1 MGGPSTTFVHDTP
14 RPLSLV
20 SSNNHLL
27 CFCLD
32 LSLSR
37 TPHSLLPYLTF
48 FAVYLLN
55 LLIMHASLIA
65 LAASLSVASA
75 VTRGFNYGAVTR
87 EGAMKNEAAF
97 TAEFNAAKGLANT
110 DGAFSSAR
118 LYTMIQSG
126 TDNSPISAIPAAI
139 ATDTKLFLGLW
150 ASAGQT
156 IIDNEI
162 AALTSAIE
170 QYGEEFT
177 SRVNGIS
184 VGSEDLY
191 RISPTGLKNDPTGV
205 GAGPAQI
212 VSYIQQ
218 VRKAL
223 SGTALA
229 KVAVGHVDTW
239 DVWRNGSN
247 SAVIDEADFL
257 GMNTFPYFQVTED
270 NSIENAPT
278 LFNAAFEITTAAAK
292 GKPVIVTETGWP
304 VAGKDAESG
313 HPSTENARSY
323 YEAVGCNT
331 LFGKVDTYWYTLV
344 DANTAVDSQPQFGIV
359 GTTVSSKSLF
369 DLSCDAPKS
378 TSSKSASKTATATSA
393 SGSATGSASGSVS
406 GSVTGSAT
414 ASATGTTLVQ
424 VSTSGA
430 AASGTGSSSGSGSG
444 SGTGASA
451 TTGTASAPS
460 STSTTLTT
468 TNAAGQMKASSFI
481 GLVGAA
487 AALIAFA

>member
-1 MGGPSTTFVHDTP
+1 
-14 RPLSLV
+14 
-20 SSNNHLL
+20 
-27 CFCLD
+27 
-32 LSLSR
+32 
-37 TPHSLLPYLTF
+37 
-48 FAVYLLN
+48 
-55 LLIMHASLIA
+55 
-65 LAASLSVASA
+65 
-75 VTRGFNYGAVTR
+75 
-87 EGAMKNEAAF
+87 
-97 TAEFNAAKGLANT
+97 
-110 DGAFSSAR
+110 
-118 LYTMIQSG
+118 MIQSG

-223 SGTALA
+223 SDTALA

-292 GKPVIVTETGWP
+292 GKPVIVPETGWP

-393 SGSATGSASGSVS
+393 R
-406 GSVTGSAT
+406 GSAT

-451 TTGTASAPS
+451 TTGTASGPS

>member
-1 MGGPSTTFVHDTP
+1 MGDTP

-331 LFGKVDTYWYTLV
+331 VF
-344 DANTAVDSQPQFGIV
+344 
-359 GTTVSSKSLF
+359 SKSLF

-451 TTGTASAPS
+451 TTGTASGPS

>member
-218 VRKAL
+218 VRK
-223 SGTALA
+223 
-229 KVAVGHVDTW
+229 
-239 DVWRNGSN
+239 
-247 SAVIDEADFL
+247 
-257 GMNTFPYFQVTED
+257 
-270 NSIENAPT
+270 
-278 LFNAAFEITTAAAK
+278 
-292 GKPVIVTETGWP
+292 
-304 VAGKDAESG
+304 DAESG

-451 TTGTASAPS
+451 TTGTASGPS

>member
-1 MGGPSTTFVHDTP
+1 MGTTFVRDTP

-378 TSSKSASKTATATSA
+378 TSSKSATATSA

-451 TTGTASAPS
+451 TTGTASGPS

>member
-1 MGGPSTTFVHDTP
+1 MGTTFVHDTP

-304 VAGKDAESG
+304 VAGKDAE
-313 HPSTENARSY
+313 
-323 YEAVGCNT
+323 
-331 LFGKVDTYWYTLV
+331 YWYTLV

-430 AASGTGSSSGSGSG
+430 AASGTGSSSGSG
-444 SGTGASA
+444 TGASA
-451 TTGTASAPS
+451 TTGTASGPS

-468 TNAAGQMKASSFI
+468 TNAAGQM
-481 GLVGAA
+481 
-487 AALIAFA
+487 

>member
-205 GAGPAQI
+205 
-212 VSYIQQ
+212 
-218 VRKAL
+218 
-223 SGTALA
+223 
-229 KVAVGHVDTW
+229 AVGHVDTW

-378 TSSKSASKTATATSA
+378 TSYKM
-393 SGSATGSASGSVS
+393 VS
-406 GSVTGSAT
+406 IKK
-414 ASATGTTLVQ
+414 Q
-424 VSTSGA
+424 F
-430 AASGTGSSSGSGSG
+430 
-444 SGTGASA
+444 
-451 TTGTASAPS
+451 
-460 STSTTLTT
+460 
-468 TNAAGQMKASSFI
+468 QKQIIF
-481 GLVGAA
+481 
-487 AALIAFA
+487 FH

>member
-1 MGGPSTTFVHDTP
+1 
-14 RPLSLV
+14 
-20 SSNNHLL
+20 
-27 CFCLD
+27 
-32 LSLSR
+32 
-37 TPHSLLPYLTF
+37 
-48 FAVYLLN
+48 
-55 LLIMHASLIA
+55 
-65 LAASLSVASA
+65 
-75 VTRGFNYGAVTR
+75 
-87 EGAMKNEAAF
+87 
-97 TAEFNAAKGLANT
+97 
-110 DGAFSSAR
+110 
-118 LYTMIQSG
+118 MIQSG

-218 VRKAL
+218 VRK
-223 SGTALA
+223 
-229 KVAVGHVDTW
+229 
-239 DVWRNGSN
+239 
-247 SAVIDEADFL
+247 
-257 GMNTFPYFQVTED
+257 
-270 NSIENAPT
+270 
-278 LFNAAFEITTAAAK
+278 
-292 GKPVIVTETGWP
+292 
-304 VAGKDAESG
+304 DAESG

-323 YEAVGCNT
+323 CEAVGCNT

-378 TSSKSASKTATATSA
+378 TSSKSASKTATASSA
-393 SGSATGSASGSVS
+393 SGSATGSVS

-451 TTGTASAPS
+451 TTGTASGPS

>member
-1 MGGPSTTFVHDTP
+1 
-14 RPLSLV
+14 
-20 SSNNHLL
+20 
-27 CFCLD
+27 
-32 LSLSR
+32 
-37 TPHSLLPYLTF
+37 
-48 FAVYLLN
+48 
-55 LLIMHASLIA
+55 
-65 LAASLSVASA
+65 
-75 VTRGFNYGAVTR
+75 
-87 EGAMKNEAAF
+87 
-97 TAEFNAAKGLANT
+97 
-110 DGAFSSAR
+110 
-118 LYTMIQSG
+118 
-126 TDNSPISAIPAAI
+126 
-139 ATDTKLFLGLW
+139 
-150 ASAGQT
+150 
-156 IIDNEI
+156 
-162 AALTSAIE
+162 
-170 QYGEEFT
+170 
-177 SRVNGIS
+177 
-184 VGSEDLY
+184 
-191 RISPTGLKNDPTGV
+191 
-205 GAGPAQI
+205 
-212 VSYIQQ
+212 
-218 VRKAL
+218 
-223 SGTALA
+223 
-229 KVAVGHVDTW
+229 
-239 DVWRNGSN
+239 
-247 SAVIDEADFL
+247 
-257 GMNTFPYFQVTED
+257 MNTFPYFQVTED

-414 ASATGTTLVQ
+414 GTTLVQ

-451 TTGTASAPS
+451 TTGTASGPS

-468 TNAAGQMKASSFI
+468 TNAAGQM
-481 GLVGAA
+481 
-487 AALIAFA
+487 

>member
-218 VRKAL
+218 VRK
-223 SGTALA
+223 
-229 KVAVGHVDTW
+229 
-239 DVWRNGSN
+239 
-247 SAVIDEADFL
+247 
-257 GMNTFPYFQVTED
+257 
-270 NSIENAPT
+270 
-278 LFNAAFEITTAAAK
+278 
-292 GKPVIVTETGWP
+292 
-304 VAGKDAESG
+304 DAESG

-406 GSVTGSAT
+406 GSVPGSAT

-451 TTGTASAPS
+451 TTGTASGPS

>member
-1 MGGPSTTFVHDTP
+1 
-14 RPLSLV
+14 
-20 SSNNHLL
+20 
-27 CFCLD
+27 
-32 LSLSR
+32 
-37 TPHSLLPYLTF
+37 
-48 FAVYLLN
+48 
-55 LLIMHASLIA
+55 MHASLIA

-97 TAEFNAAKGLANT
+97 TAEFKAAKGLANT

-205 GAGPAQI
+205 GAQPSQI

-223 SGTALA
+223 AGTSLSG
-229 KVAVGHVDTW
+229 VAVGHVDTW

-278 LFNAAFEITTAAAK
+278 LFNAAYDITTAAAK

-313 HPSTENARSY
+313 HPSVANARSY

-344 DANTAVDSQPQFGIV
+344 DANTAVDSQPQFGVV

-369 DLSCDAPKS
+369 DLKCDAPKS
-378 TSSKSASKTATATSA
+378 TSSSASKTATSTSA
-393 SGSATGSASGSVS
+393 SGSATGSASGSV
-406 GSVTGSAT
+406 TGSA
-414 ASATGTTLVQ
+414 SSSPTGTTLVQ
-424 VSTSGA
+424 VNTSGA
-430 AASGTGSSSGSGSG
+430 AASGTGSGSGSG

-451 TTGTASAPS
+451 TTGTATDPS
-460 STSTTLTT
+460 STSTIVTT
-468 TNAAGQMKASSFI
+468 TNAASQMKASSFI

>member
-75 VTRGFNYGAVTR
+75 VTRGFN
-87 EGAMKNEAAF
+87 
-97 TAEFNAAKGLANT
+97 AAKGLANT

-162 AALTSAIE
+162 AALTSAFE

-247 SAVIDEADFL
+247 SAVI
-257 GMNTFPYFQVTED
+257 
-270 NSIENAPT
+270 
-278 LFNAAFEITTAAAK
+278 
-292 GKPVIVTETGWP
+292 
-304 VAGKDAESG
+304 
-313 HPSTENARSY
+313 
-323 YEAVGCNT
+323 
-331 LFGKVDTYWYTLV
+331 
-344 DANTAVDSQPQFGIV
+344 
-359 GTTVSSKSLF
+359 
-369 DLSCDAPKS
+369 
-378 TSSKSASKTATATSA
+378 
-393 SGSATGSASGSVS
+393 
-406 GSVTGSAT
+406 
-414 ASATGTTLVQ
+414 
-424 VSTSGA
+424 
-430 AASGTGSSSGSGSG
+430 
-444 SGTGASA
+444 
-451 TTGTASAPS
+451 
-460 STSTTLTT
+460 
-468 TNAAGQMKASSFI
+468 
-481 GLVGAA
+481 
-487 AALIAFA
+487 

>member
-313 HPSTENARSY
+313 
-323 YEAVGCNT
+323 
-331 LFGKVDTYWYTLV
+331 
-344 DANTAVDSQPQFGIV
+344 
-359 GTTVSSKSLF
+359 
-369 DLSCDAPKS
+369 
-378 TSSKSASKTATATSA
+378 
-393 SGSATGSASGSVS
+393 SATGSASGSVS

-424 VSTSGA
+424 LRIWFGIRNWCVCYHWYCLRPKLYFHHLDHNQRRRPDEGFLIHWTRRCRCCFDCFRIDGIRISGIQA
-430 AASGTGSSSGSGSG
+430 GYLLGTYRRVDGLYNKRL
-444 SGTGASA
+444 GACMDM
-451 TTGTASAPS
+451 GH
-460 STSTTLTT
+460 
-468 TNAAGQMKASSFI
+468 I
-481 GLVGAA
+481 HGA
-487 AALIAFA
+487 F

>member
-184 VGSEDLY
+184 VGSEDLTVS
-191 RISPTGLKNDPTGV
+191 RQLVSRTTQPELEPDQHRSSATFNKLERTLNLATHPLRTHDHTTRLLDATLSSERSTPTGTLSLMPT
-205 GAGPAQI
+205 PP
-212 VSYIQQ
+212 
-218 VRKAL
+218 L
-223 SGTALA
+223 TANL
-229 KVAVGHVDTW
+229 
-239 DVWRNGSN
+239 N
-247 SAVIDEADFL
+247 SVL
-257 GMNTFPYFQVTED
+257 
-270 NSIENAPT
+270 
-278 LFNAAFEITTAAAK
+278 
-292 GKPVIVTETGWP
+292 
-304 VAGKDAESG
+304 
-313 HPSTENARSY
+313 
-323 YEAVGCNT
+323 
-331 LFGKVDTYWYTLV
+331 
-344 DANTAVDSQPQFGIV
+344 
-359 GTTVSSKSLF
+359 
-369 DLSCDAPKS
+369 
-378 TSSKSASKTATATSA
+378 
-393 SGSATGSASGSVS
+393 
-406 GSVTGSAT
+406 
-414 ASATGTTLVQ
+414 
-424 VSTSGA
+424 
-430 AASGTGSSSGSGSG
+430 
-444 SGTGASA
+444 
-451 TTGTASAPS
+451 SAPLSPPSLS
-460 STSTTLTT
+460 ST
-468 TNAAGQMKASSFI
+468 
-481 GLVGAA
+481 
-487 AALIAFA
+487 